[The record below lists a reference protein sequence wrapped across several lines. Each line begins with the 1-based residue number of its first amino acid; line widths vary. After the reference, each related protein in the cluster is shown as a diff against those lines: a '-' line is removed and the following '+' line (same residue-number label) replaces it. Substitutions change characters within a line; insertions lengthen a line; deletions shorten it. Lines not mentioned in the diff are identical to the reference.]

1 MHLIIPTVLSLCA
14 VVLILLSSLTPCLP
28 DKHLAFSSRLRPNFY
43 CFEKH
48 FLNSRH
54 GFTPSLFV
62 QILYYV
68 YSSSNILPILYQLLC
83 PQINGSEGKREHLA
97 MCGDIF
103 IVTQGRGRAT
113 GIWLVRR
120 QRRLNNL

>member
-28 DKHLAFSSRLRPNFY
+28 DKCLAFSLRLRPNFY
-43 CFEKH
+43 CLEKH

-54 GFTPSLFV
+54 SYTPSLFV
-62 QILYYV
+62 QILYCV
-68 YSSSNILPILYQLLC
+68 YSSSNIFPILYQLLC

-103 IVTQGRGRAT
+103 IVTQGRGSVS
-113 GIWLVRR
+113 GI
-120 QRRLNNL
+120 